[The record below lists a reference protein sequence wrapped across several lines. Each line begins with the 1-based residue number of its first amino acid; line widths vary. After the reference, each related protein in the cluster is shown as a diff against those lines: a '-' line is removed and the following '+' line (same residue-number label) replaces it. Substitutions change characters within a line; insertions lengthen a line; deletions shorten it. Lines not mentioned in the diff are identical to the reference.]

1 MIWFSKSSEVH
12 VSMLVLVPS
21 VLVYKVKHLC
31 KYVITY
37 GGVFLFV
44 FMSKYTTV
52 K

>member
-1 MIWFSKSSEVH
+1 MTWFSKASEVH

-21 VLVYKVKHLC
+21 VPVCEVKHLC
-31 KYVITY
+31 TYVITY
-37 GGVFLFV
+37 GGVFV